1 MDNGKVNVPVDT
13 GTSKDTTPS
22 EVTKPPKKEGTPQL
36 ATVRQVFSFANT
48 AKIQW
53 YIIGSFCAAITSGA
67 ILPASIF
74 YFAVAL
80 QDLAADTDSYDFR
93 ATIREISFAFMVFGV
108 LLFASMTIQSSL
120 MEMAA
125 AEMTHELKT
134 SWFAAIMR
142 QDMAYFDAKDVSGDA
157 TIITINGAKYKKG
170 VGRKLAESLQFFVS
184 FVGSLAYS
192 FWASWQTSLVTLLI
206 TPVMFA
212 SSLFLLKMNKSQTLR
227 ANATY
232 AKAGSIVNMAVTS
245 LRTILSLNA
254 VERVIEMYQEATAEA
269 CQGAV
274 SQVWLVG
281 LATGCQLGS
290 FLLSYVVITLFGSY
304 LLFDNVRDSGC
315 DPSGTTDGVP
325 ACDPSGADV
334 FGALMGVTVAAF
346 VLPQVS
352 VALDAFIEK
361 VSSSYVIDSSSDRGV
376 KLPSLIGDLEFRS
389 VRFSY
394 PTRDADVF
402 RNFSLQIPSGKTVAL
417 VGPSGCGKS
426 TAMQLL
432 ERFYDPLDGTLTLD
446 GVDLREINVKWLRQ
460 QIGLV
465 SQEPKLFAMS
475 IRDNIAIGSP
485 NASQGDIER
494 AASMANAYD
503 FIQSFPQGFDTI
515 VGEEGAQLS
524 GGQRQRIALARV
536 LVRNVKIL
544 LLDEA
549 TSALDSEILADGI
562 IAEIGNHQELLD
574 KRGRYFAL
582 VEAQK
587 LKTTEP
593 VVHISQSIVKKD
605 SPAEAIVRTKTSTSV
620 PPLISFCDVAF
631 QYPSR
636 PDSSVF
642 HGLDLDIRQGETLAL
657 VGPSGSGKSTIMQL
671 LELFYHPKDGKI
683 EFNGVDIR
691 DLNVRW
697 VREQFGLVSQEPV
710 LFDTTIME
718 NIRYSFPE
726 ASEQQV
732 EEAAKKANA
741 HDFIISF
748 PDGYKTRV
756 GAGSTLV
763 SGGQKQRIAIARAL
777 LKKPKVLLLDEATS
791 ALDSQSEAI
800 VQSAIDDLILG
811 GDQTCIVIA
820 HRLSTIRNADRIAVI
835 DQGKVGEIGTH
846 DDLMALNGQYA
857 RLQALQNLGTTEEV
871 ALVSNNAMDE
881 NTETEKTLS
890 SKNDAPPETDTID
903 EIDEDAHKRISKRVR
918 SLASD
923 DSFYFVAGAI
933 GAVFAGIMFPAW
945 GFIFAYMIELFYTPV
960 QACPPLAN
968 DGFFD
973 CDEYFD
979 FVADDI
985 QERSMK
991 IFYGFIGIIVS
1002 SVFGTTLLFW
1012 GFGSASERMN
1022 KRVRDGAFKSL
1033 LRQEVAW
1040 FDVRSPGTIKSQL
1053 ADDAALLHAF
1063 CGEPIRTLVLSLASV
1078 LVGLI
1083 VSFIYMWPI
1092 ALSTLFILPFMAF
1105 GAEMEMKTYA
1115 GEDEGDEDGRDK
1127 NSAGGIVIESLSN
1140 MRTVASLTLEE
1151 QRAAEYAQA
1160 LRQTDYES
1168 PRVVVFKGSAAGA
1181 GQFVQMW

>member
-67 ILPASIF
+67 ILPGTWMLTLLGLSLYDTGTMMNLQHTYHRLNLAFSFLPIASIF

-352 VALDAFIEK
+352 VALDAFIGARAACYPALCAINRKSTEIQTTNNRTEK

-549 TSALDSEILADGI
+549 TSALDSE
-562 IAEIGNHQELLD
+562 
-574 KRGRYFAL
+574 
-582 VEAQK
+582 
-587 LKTTEP
+587 
-593 VVHISQSIVKKD
+593 S
-605 SPAEAIVRTKTSTSV
+605 
-620 PPLISFCDVAF
+620 
-631 QYPSR
+631 
-636 PDSSVF
+636 
-642 HGLDLDIRQGETLAL
+642 
-657 VGPSGSGKSTIMQL
+657 
-671 LELFYHPKDGKI
+671 
-683 EFNGVDIR
+683 
-691 DLNVRW
+691 
-697 VREQFGLVSQEPV
+697 
-710 LFDTTIME
+710 
-718 NIRYSFPE
+718 E
-726 ASEQQV
+726 ASV
-732 EEAAKKANA
+732 
-741 HDFIISF
+741 
-748 PDGYKTRV
+748 
-756 GAGSTLV
+756 
-763 SGGQKQRIAIARAL
+763 QK
-777 LKKPKVLLLDEATS
+777 
-791 ALDSQSEAI
+791 ALD
-800 VQSAIDDLILG
+800 
-811 GDQTCIVIA
+811 
-820 HRLSTIRNADRIAVI
+820 N
-835 DQGKVGEIGTH
+835 
-846 DDLMALNGQYA
+846 LM
-857 RLQALQNLGTTEEV
+857 R
-871 ALVSNNAMDE
+871 
-881 NTETEKTLS
+881 
-890 SKNDAPPETDTID
+890 
-903 EIDEDAHKRISKRVR
+903 
-918 SLASD
+918 
-923 DSFYFVAGAI
+923 
-933 GAVFAGIMFPAW
+933 
-945 GFIFAYMIELFYTPV
+945 
-960 QACPPLAN
+960 
-968 DGFFD
+968 
-973 CDEYFD
+973 
-979 FVADDI
+979 
-985 QERSMK
+985 
-991 IFYGFIGIIVS
+991 
-1002 SVFGTTLLFW
+1002 
-1012 GFGSASERMN
+1012 
-1022 KRVRDGAFKSL
+1022 
-1033 LRQEVAW
+1033 
-1040 FDVRSPGTIKSQL
+1040 
-1053 ADDAALLHAF
+1053 
-1063 CGEPIRTLVLSLASV
+1063 
-1078 LVGLI
+1078 
-1083 VSFIYMWPI
+1083 
-1092 ALSTLFILPFMAF
+1092 
-1105 GAEMEMKTYA
+1105 MKTMTTF
-1115 GEDEGDEDGRDK
+1115 G
-1127 NSAGGIVIESLSN
+1127 
-1140 MRTVASLTLEE
+1140 
-1151 QRAAEYAQA
+1151 
-1160 LRQTDYES
+1160 
-1168 PRVVVFKGSAAGA
+1168 
-1181 GQFVQMW
+1181 